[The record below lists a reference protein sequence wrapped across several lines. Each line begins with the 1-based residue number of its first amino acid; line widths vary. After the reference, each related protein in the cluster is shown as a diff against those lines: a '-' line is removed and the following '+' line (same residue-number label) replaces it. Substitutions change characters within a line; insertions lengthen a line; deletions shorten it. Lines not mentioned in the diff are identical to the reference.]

1 MALGPKQKRPRNER
15 RDKNHKDIDRLIQT
29 TLTNFRRHGKTAKT
43 SAIQSAVKKLKMQ
56 HEVVEKLLQQ
66 QQTTLPNNDDADDT
80 SDFISAKE
88 SGKEEPINNSLNSK
102 TKKNLRKAQNR
113 LVNLE
118 RKLDLIKSFDLSVLL
133 VVCLKRLGFAQLGVD
148 IDNIAASHYE
158 KHPKKEHGKHCATKN
173 EDDAETIN
181 ELSDSGTVTDS
192 AVKVFDAAT
201 MELVESLLLNKKL
214 SSAMDD
220 SDTKVTEYRRRLMKA
235 SSYSVEEEAFPS
247 KKKRKLLDAA
257 GNQQQEQNWSRK
269 NQSNEYIGDSG
280 IFIDS
285 LSGVPSQQSDQQNI
299 EGTTYDQYGP
309 DGDDEYAAI
318 SKQPKN
324 RMGQRARKIKAMA
337 QQARKEGR
345 KWDGNASWREKKN
358 DDNQQEVKKEKK
370 ASGLAMKQ
378 SVDASSVANMGTTW
392 KEEGKAHPSWAA
404 KDQAKMKSGIAKFEG
419 KKITFD

>member
-29 TLTNFRRHGKTAKT
+29 TLTNLRRHGKTAKT

-80 SDFISAKE
+80 NDLISAKE
-88 SGKEEPINNSLNSK
+88 NGKEEPINDSLNSK

-148 IDNIAASHYE
+148 IDNIAASHSE
-158 KHPKKEHGKHCATKN
+158 KHPKKEHGKHCATKS

-181 ELSDSGTVTDS
+181 ELSDSGTVTES
-192 AVKVFDAAT
+192 AVKIPDAAT

-220 SDTKVTEYRRRLMKA
+220 SDTKVTEYRQRLMRA
-235 SSYSVEEEAFPS
+235 SSYSVEEDALPS
-247 KKKRKLLDAA
+247 KKKRKLLAAA
-257 GNQQQEQNWSRK
+257 GNQQQES
-269 NQSNEYIGDSG
+269 SEYIGNSG

-285 LSGVPSQQSDQQNI
+285 LSGVPSQPSDQQDI
-299 EGTTYDQYGP
+299 EGTTYDQYVP
-309 DGDDEYAAI
+309 DGEDEYAAI

-404 KDQAKMKSGIAKFEG
+404 KEQAKMKSGIAKFEG
-419 KKITFD
+419 KAHPSWA